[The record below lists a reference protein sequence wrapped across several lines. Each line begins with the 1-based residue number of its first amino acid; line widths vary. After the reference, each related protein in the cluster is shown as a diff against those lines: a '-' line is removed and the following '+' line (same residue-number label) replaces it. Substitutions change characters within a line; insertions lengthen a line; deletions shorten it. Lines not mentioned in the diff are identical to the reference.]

1 MIPVYDAAAF
11 ARTLQ
16 LLAGGRRLHIISRG
30 TKWALTR
37 EDTDRALRVLATKA
51 DALREAKPH
60 RAAGYDIV
68 VHHRDGTVEKWLEA
82 KSSAAANPK
91 EAAAKPKAS
100 SRTTPAVRKAVPK
113 AKAGAPPTAAT
124 ARKEAKP
131 TR

>member
-51 DALREAKPH
+51 GTLRYALPYLAT
-60 RAAGYDIV
+60 GYDIV
-68 VHHRDGTVEKWLEA
+68 VHHRDGTVEEWLKA
-82 KSSAAANPK
+82 DAVAAGPK
-91 EAAAKPKAS
+91 KTALAAKPKSKARPATLQAPAS
-100 SRTTPAVRKAVPK
+100 PASKATDTRKKTPR
-113 AKAGAPPTAAT
+113 
-124 ARKEAKP
+124 
-131 TR
+131 